1 MNARAGAKAR
11 LPPPRGWWGFLVRIV
26 IASVIKSLFYLITV
40 HNQDSVVL
48 SRKVDSFEQRRNPVR
63 CHFIAAFG
71 LGCLLVSFAVAS
83 DRLTVHEW
91 GTFTAFQNEK
101 GESLRRINTDD
112 EPVPEFVHQ
121 LNDRYLFSPT
131 DLIVDEQPRLTQGA
145 KTADRRVT
153 MRLETPVLYFHLP
166 QGSDVLTVDVSVD
179 FRRGLLT
186 QFFPKAQAT
195 VKPPPD
201 GPEDN
206 PAGSFT
212 HSGSLIWSGV
222 QVGKAGTIPETT
234 DSVWLAPRKVNA
246 APLTVGDES
255 ERFLFYRGVGD
266 VKAPFRVE
274 RNADQNLWIFVNP
287 NELLQPELP
296 TPKSEVP
303 VSTSTEKTK
312 RARVPTSL
320 WLPVLVKR
328 HFWLL
333 DVHADGRS
341 AYRRIPYNPSELRFG
356 DRLFVTPG
364 KFDEKEFSP
373 DSVTALRAEMR
384 SALIEDGL
392 FEDEADALLNT
403 WQLSYFLSPGQ
414 RLFFLVPQE
423 WTDELL
429 PLKLSVPADV
439 KRVMVGRI
447 ELVTPAQRQLLRQ
460 LAETLVPDMTEVVA
474 SMKALKADPLKRD
487 AYNALASGRGDS
499 SILGVPVPPTYQS
512 FLDLGRFR
520 TSLILD
526 SIDREPKSSDHIS
539 RLSHLRFEIMYPGKL
554 QR

>member
-1 MNARAGAKAR
+1 MRRHFVAAFYLGC
-11 LPPPRGWWGFLVRIV
+11 FLV
-26 IASVIKSLFYLITV
+26 
-40 HNQDSVVL
+40 
-48 SRKVDSFEQRRNPVR
+48 P
-63 CHFIAAFG
+63 
-71 LGCLLVSFAVAS
+71 FAVAS

-91 GTFTAFQNEK
+91 GTFTSFQNEK

-121 LNDRYLFSPT
+121 LGHRYLFSPT
-131 DLIVDEQPRLTQGA
+131 DLIVDERPYLTQGA
-145 KTADRRVT
+145 RTADRRVT
-153 MRLETPVLYFHLP
+153 MRLETPVLYFYPP

-186 QFFPKAQAT
+186 QFFPKALAT

-201 GPEDN
+201 GSEDN
-206 PAGSFT
+206 PAESFT
-212 HSGSLIWSGV
+212 NSGSLVWSGV

-234 DSVWLAPRKVNA
+234 DAVWLAPRKVNA

-255 ERFLFYRGVGD
+255 EKFLFYRGVGD

-274 RNADQNLWIFVNP
+274 RDADQNLWISVNQ
-287 NELLQPELP
+287 NELLEPELS
-296 TPKSEVP
+296 TPKNEIP
-303 VSTSTEKTK
+303 GSTSTEKNK
-312 RARVPTSL
+312 RGRVPTSL
-320 WLPVLVKR
+320 WLPVLEKR

-341 AYRRIPYNPSELRFG
+341 VYRRIPYNPSEIRFG

-364 KFDEKEFSP
+364 KFDEQEFSP
-373 DSVTALRAEMR
+373 NNLTALRAEMR

-392 FEDEADALLNT
+392 FVDEADALLNT

-429 PLKLSVPADV
+429 PLKLSVPADI

-447 ELVTPAQRQLLRQ
+447 ELVTPAQRQLLKQ
-460 LAETLVPDMTEVVA
+460 LSETPVPDLTQVVA
-474 SMKALKADPLKRD
+474 NMKALKADPLKRD

-499 SILGVPVPPTYQS
+499 SILGVPVPPAYQS

-526 SIDREPKSSDHIS
+526 SIDREPQSSDYIS
-539 RLSHLRFEIMYPGKL
+539 RLSHLRFEMMFPGKL
-554 QR
+554 KR